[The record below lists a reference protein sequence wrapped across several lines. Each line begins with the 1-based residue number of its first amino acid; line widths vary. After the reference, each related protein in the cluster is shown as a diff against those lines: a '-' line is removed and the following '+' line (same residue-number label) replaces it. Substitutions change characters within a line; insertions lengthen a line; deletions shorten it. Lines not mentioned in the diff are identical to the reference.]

1 EGEAP
6 ETCPVCGAKAK
17 AFRRID

>member
-17 AFRRID
+17 AFKKVE